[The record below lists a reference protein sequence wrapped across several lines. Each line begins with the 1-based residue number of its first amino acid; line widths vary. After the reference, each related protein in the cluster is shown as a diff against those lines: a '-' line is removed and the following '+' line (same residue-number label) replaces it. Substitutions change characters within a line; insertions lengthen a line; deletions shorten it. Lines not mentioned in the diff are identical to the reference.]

1 MKYYPS
7 YVHVYTD
14 LETLNMKKDTKYFF
28 NMQSLDIYALVLRNI
43 FMACVKKALH
53 VLMKKFIEIH
63 ANTHANIENEINC
76 ETRSQKNLQLLVY
89 TVTC

>member
-7 YVHVYTD
+7 YEHVYTD
-14 LETLNMKKDTKYFF
+14 LETLNMKKKDTKYFF

-43 FMACVKKALH
+43 FMACVKKAS
-53 VLMKKFIEIH
+53 LMKKFIEIH

-76 ETRSQKNLQLLVY
+76 ETRSQKHLQVY

>member
-14 LETLNMKKDTKYFF
+14 LETLNMKKKDTRYFF

-43 FMACVKKALH
+43 FMACVKKAL
-53 VLMKKFIEIH
+53 LMKKFIEIH
-63 ANTHANIENEINC
+63 ANTHANIENEITVKLDHKKIC
-76 ETRSQKNLQLLVY
+76 KY
-89 TVTC
+89 TL

>member
-7 YVHVYTD
+7 FVHVYTD
-14 LETLNMKKDTKYFF
+14 LETLNMKKKDTRYFF

-43 FMACVKKALH
+43 FMACVKKAL
-53 VLMKKFIEIH
+53 LMKKFIEIH

-76 ETRSQKNLQLLVY
+76 ETRSQKNVQVY

>member
-14 LETLNMKKDTKYFF
+14 LETLNMKKKDTRYFF

-43 FMACVKKALH
+43 FMACVKKAL
-53 VLMKKFIEIH
+53 LMKKFIERFMLIH
-63 ANTHANIENEINC
+63 MQILKT
-76 ETRSQKNLQLLVY
+76 K
-89 TVTC
+89 